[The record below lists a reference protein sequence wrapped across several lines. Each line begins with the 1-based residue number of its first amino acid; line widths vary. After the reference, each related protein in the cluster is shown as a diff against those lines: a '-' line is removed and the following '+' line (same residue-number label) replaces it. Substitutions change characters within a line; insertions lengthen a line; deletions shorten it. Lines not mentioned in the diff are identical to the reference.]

1 MVLTES
7 CQTAWKRACE
17 LQAGWKMCVGPVST
31 MSGMTAQ
38 TTAASLSNTAAT
50 RSSRSPNLHRAFRG
64 SLC

>member
-17 LQAGWKMCVGPVST
+17 LQAGWKMCVRPGST

-38 TTAASLSNTAAT
+38 TTAASVTRTAAT
-50 RSSRSPNLHRAFRG
+50 RSLPLIEPPSSFPG